1 MKLENLEVGMKI
13 KNYKKLCEL
22 MEEPDKNGAS
32 KRAQVSEWERY
43 VSFERQGNAY
53 IIKEIRDVPLTS
65 KDGRKKY
72 MQYVEP
78 LLLHYM
84 SKWCSGDRRVE
95 HTFSTWC
102 TEIGLISNRACDDNV
117 TDEYQVP
124 VKAGYK
130 KAEPAF
136 SVLEIQ
142 RAKYE
147 ITNCAKKALINVAS
161 SLEKK
166 GVIFQ
171 HPINYVVEN
180 VITRQATDEEDNYIE
195 NANQRVL
202 ASMNLGSKFPVN
214 MSPRKQKEFYER
226 LNDLY
231 RAEKGWTKT
240 YTLYAIKILDD
251 QAVMRYANADVE
263 GYSAAF
269 KKEALGYIRKKLADE
284 AEKGNRKMLEA
295 FERFG
300 EGDTVDNEGFTMTEM
315 TANGIS
321 FLVEEML

>member
-1 MKLENLEVGMKI
+1 MTLEKLEVGMKVA
-13 KNYKKLCEL
+13 NYRKLCEL
-22 MEEPDKNGAS
+22 LNEPMKNGGTAKS
-32 KRAQVSEWERY
+32 AQLKEWERHFA
-43 VSFERQGNAY
+43 FERQGNAY
-53 IIKEIRDVPLTS
+53 IITEIYDTPKLSTDARM
-65 KDGRKKY
+65 KY

-78 LLLHYM
+78 LLLHYL

-95 HTFSTWC
+95 HTFPNWC
-102 TEIGLISNRACDDNV
+102 VEIGLISNRACDDNV

-124 VKAGYK
+124 VKAGYE

-136 SVLEIQ
+136 NVLEIQ

-147 ITNCAKKALINVAS
+147 ITNFAKNALINAAC

-166 GVIFQ
+166 GFIFQ

-202 ASMNLGSKFPVN
+202 ASMNLGSKFSVN

-263 GYSAAF
+263 GYNSRRVSGLH
-269 KKEALGYIRKKLADE
+269 ALPARG
-284 AEKGNRKMLEA
+284 
-295 FERFG
+295 
-300 EGDTVDNEGFTMTEM
+300 
-315 TANGIS
+315 
-321 FLVEEML
+321 